1 MRLTDEQK
9 IFARWLSLPKS
20 QRQPRTQ
27 ELLAAELNVNGMTLS
42 RWKKL
47 PAVQDE
53 VDRTHIRYLKD
64 RMGELY
70 EALVDHAVNGKHPKY
85 MEMAFQLARDQFGK
99 KEVQVNL
106 NQQDASSMSTEEL
119 AKKAY
124 ELLNKHNDD
133 FGVDKEAFVAAVA
146 TQTAANN

>member
-1 MRLTDEQK
+1 
-9 IFARWLSLPKS
+9 
-20 QRQPRTQ
+20 
-27 ELLAAELNVNGMTLS
+27 
-42 RWKKL
+42 
-47 PAVQDE
+47 
-53 VDRTHIRYLKD
+53 
-64 RMGELY
+64 
-70 EALVDHAVNGKHPKY
+70 
-85 MEMAFQLARDQFGK
+85 MAFQLARDQFGK